1 MEKDKNKEI
10 LHIISVSYF
19 LLALIMLAIKFGII
33 IEDKFLAYKIFEI
46 YYYALIPI
54 MAISFILII
63 IFVIKSKKMRSLEDG
78 NKLCKSIL
86 DLINIFVISFQV
98 FTALIR
104 TFTVE
109 LIANNWFLVTIYI
122 SIIFIII
129 DFLVYLFFRHNIVNE
144 YNLYN
149 QSLILDRYI
158 IYAVI
163 VSFLFAITIPNF
175 TIHFGIMNAIK
186 NY

>member
-1 MEKDKNKEI
+1 MEKSKNNDFIHI
-10 LHIISVSYF
+10 LSVAYF
-19 LLALIMLAIKFGII
+19 LLSLIMLAIKFGII
-33 IEDKFLAYKIFEI
+33 IEDIFLAYKIFEI
-46 YYYALIPI
+46 YFYTLIPI
-54 MAISFILII
+54 MVISFLLII
-63 IFVIKSKKMRSLEDG
+63 FFVVKNKKMRSFEDE
-78 NKLCKSIL
+78 NKISKNTIA
-86 DLINIFVISFQV
+86 LINIFVISFQV
-98 FTALIR
+98 FAALIR